1 VSSKPEISSMPVL
14 KVTVALSA
22 IHTGSL
28 FVLKPVISNVSRLT
42 GIKPNLQFR
51 LIEDYCLNDS
61 KFKSHKML
69 DFVSKAAIKIL
80 VQQES
85 H

>member
-51 LIEDYCLNDS
+51 LIEAFCLQCS
-61 KFKSHKML
+61 KFKGRKMI
-69 DFVSKAAIKIL
+69 DFVSKYAIVL
-80 VQQES
+80 V
-85 H
+85 

>member
-1 VSSKPEISSMPVL
+1 MPVL

-51 LIEDYCLNDS
+51 LIEDSCLGAGKIEGQKMIDCAS
-61 KFKSHKML
+61 KS
-69 DFVSKAAIKIL
+69 AIN
-80 VQQES
+80 
-85 H
+85 